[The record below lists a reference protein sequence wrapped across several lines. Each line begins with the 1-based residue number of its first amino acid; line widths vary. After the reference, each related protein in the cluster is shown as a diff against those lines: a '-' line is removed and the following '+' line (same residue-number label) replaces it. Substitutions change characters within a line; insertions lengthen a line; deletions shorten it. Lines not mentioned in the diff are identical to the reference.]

1 MPQHHPSEEMLLGYA
16 TGSLNE
22 PLSLLVATHLALCPT
37 CRREVSAYEML
48 GGEEL
53 EDQLPVS
60 IASDSLVRVLDLLD
74 EPQAAAQSVEPKN
87 RLGGD
92 LRLPQPLRDYVAGSL
107 DGLDWHQRGGIA
119 EASLLPDRNSFKTRL
134 MRIRPG
140 TAIPEHSHHGSE
152 YTLVLTG
159 GFSDHTG
166 HFLRGDV
173 AIADPEVQHR
183 PIADA
188 DEDCICLAV
197 MDAPLRFTGPITRL
211 LSPLLQR

>member
-1 MPQHHPSEEMLLGYA
+1 MPHHHPSEEMLLGYA
-16 TGSLNE
+16 AGSMTE
-22 PLSLLVATHLALCPT
+22 PVALLVATHLALCPE
-37 CRREVSAYEML
+37 CRRGVSAYEMI

-53 EDQLPVS
+53 ESQAPVTM
-60 IASDSLVRVLDLLD
+60 ASDSLVRVLDLLD
-74 EPQAAAQSVEPKN
+74 EPEVSVETSWPKQV
-87 RLGGD
+87 RTGD
-92 LRLPQPLRDYVAGSL
+92 MRLPQPLRDYVAGSL
-107 DGLDWHQRGGIA
+107 DSLDWHQRGGIA

-134 MRIRPG
+134 MRIKPK

-173 AIADPEVQHR
+173 AIADPAVQHR
-183 PIADA
+183 PVADA

-197 MDAPLRFTGPITRL
+197 TDAPLRFTGTIARL

>member
-1 MPQHHPSEEMLLGYA
+1 MPHHHPSEEMLLGYA
-16 TGSLNE
+16 AGSMNE
-22 PLSLLVATHLALCPT
+22 PLALLVATHLALCPT

-53 EDQLPVS
+53 EGQPPVS
-60 IASDSLVRVLDLLD
+60 MASDSLVRVLDLLD
-74 EPQAAAQSVEPKN
+74 EPEAAAQGIERKEPAE
-87 RLGGD
+87 GD

-134 MRIRPG
+134 MRIRPR

-173 AIADPEVQHR
+173 AIADPDVQHR

-188 DEDCICLAV
+188 GEDCICLAV

>member
-1 MPQHHPSEEMLLGYA
+1 MPHHHPSEEMLLSYA
-16 TGSLNE
+16 AGSMNE
-22 PLSLLVATHLALCPT
+22 PLALLVATHLALCPE
-37 CRREVSAYEML
+37 CRREVAAYEAL

-53 EDQLPVS
+53 EVQAPALLS
-60 IASDSLVRVLDLLD
+60 SDSLIRVLDRLDVPD
-74 EPQAAAQSVEPKN
+74 EPEALPRPSAD
-87 RLGGD
+87 GD
-92 LRLPQPLRDYVAGSL
+92 LRLPRPLRDYVAGSL
-107 DGLDWHQRGGIA
+107 DSLDWHQRGGIA

-134 MRIRPG
+134 MRIRPK

-173 AIADPEVQHR
+173 AIADPAVQHR

-188 DEDCICLAV
+188 GEDCVCLAV
-197 MDAPLRFTGPITRL
+197 TDAPLRFTGPIARL